1 MENGPLIAVATAARD
16 AAFAPY
22 SGFAVGA
29 AVECGDGR
37 VFSGCNVENLSYGL
51 TCCAERVAIFTAVAA
66 GTRDLRRIAIVAD
79 TEVPVSP
86 CGACRQ
92 VMAEFNPGMRVVL
105 ATLGGRVEEFSL
117 TELLPRPSAG
127 ILNRPA

>member
-29 AVECGDGR
+29 ALECADGR
-37 VFSGCNVENLSYGL
+37 IFSGCNVENLSFGL

-66 GTRDLRRIAIVAD
+66 GGRDFRTIAIVAD
-79 TEVPVSP
+79 TQVPVSP

-105 ATLGGRVEEFSL
+105 STLCGRVEEYSL
-117 TELLPRPSAG
+117 TELLPRPAAG
-127 ILNRPA
+127 ILDSPA

>member
-51 TCCAERVAIFTAVAA
+51 TCCAERVAIFTALAA